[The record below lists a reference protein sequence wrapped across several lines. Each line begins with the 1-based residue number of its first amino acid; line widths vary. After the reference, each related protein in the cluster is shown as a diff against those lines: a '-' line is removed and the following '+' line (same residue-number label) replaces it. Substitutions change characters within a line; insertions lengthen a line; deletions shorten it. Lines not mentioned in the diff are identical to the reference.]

1 MTNRVYNWIR
11 SHKDQISVN
20 RIKLYDGLNIFNVS
34 DVVFYRDYADITY
47 ESYSLSKQVCIRVHF
62 RNIQD
67 ISYTMN

>member
-34 DVVFYRDYADITY
+34 DVVFYRDYTDILY
-47 ESYSLSKQVCIRVHF
+47 ESYPLSKHTCIRVHF